1 MFLLDLDEFLML
13 PSEIQNSETTVEG
26 EFYWLA
32 EQKSR
37 GWDDTGELPQIY
49 VVECNSGKL
58 SNRSGTNSGLVRP
71 GITIS
76 LDYFKENI

>member
-13 PSEIQNSETTVEG
+13 PAEIQSRETTAEG
-26 EFYWLA
+26 GFYWLA

-49 VVECNSGKL
+49 VVECDAVKL
-58 SNRSGTNSGLVRP
+58 SNRAGNNSVLVRP